1 MREGEDLGGPPARDE
16 PGHGG
21 SRRRACTVRGEKPLV
36 VCVAGNPNVGKST
49 LFTCLTGEEAEAANY
64 PGITVDLN
72 VARDEW
78 QGRSVEVLD
87 LPGTYSLGALAGDE
101 RLAWEVLLE
110 RRPDVVIAVVDATNL
125 ARNLYMVLQLLDLG
139 FRVVVALNMS
149 DEARKRKLH
158 VDARR
163 LSRELGVP
171 VVDTVASTGEGVG
184 DVKLSVGKLAAW
196 STDTARAPRRY
207 SPDIE
212 GRLAEIGATLT
223 VGAEDAC
230 DLCGMTPRAAAL
242 AVVEG
247 FGAVC
252 QIGRLEELRRRR
264 HVGRRHRGGRP
275 DAAGRGDDGGRRR
288 SRHHAVRS
296 PDGGSSEAPRDDAS
310 AHETAPDDVLALQI
324 AGERHAAAA
333 AIADVC
339 SQTGHR
345 PTSEALWRLA
355 TRPATGVPIALVVL
369 AGIFAALFVVGGWIS
384 EALTWAWEAA
394 PAPLL
399 ERGVE
404 ALLGDGAVGD
414 TILWAVNGG
423 IFATLAVGIPY
434 IGTFYLM
441 IAVLEDSGY
450 MNAVAYLS
458 DRVMHRFGLHGRA
471 VIPLLVAGGCRVP
484 AIMGTRVLGTRRE
497 RIIAGVLI
505 TLVPCSASTAVIVGA
520 VSLYAGWQW
529 ALFVYGVLFV
539 ITVAAGLVLNR
550 LIPGEPGGLVMEMF
564 PLRRPAFG
572 LVLRKTWARLKDF
585 IWIAAPVILLGS
597 LVLGALYETGLVWRL
612 TDPLAPVVE
621 WWLGLPAVAGLTL
634 LFGVLRKELALQLLV
649 AFAVVEYGSGASQ
662 LTSFMTPDQ
671 IVVFALVNS
680 LFLPCAS
687 TMTVLGREM
696 GWRVLLGISAGTL
709 AIALLVGGAVARLLA
724 LG

>member
-1 MREGEDLGGPPARDE
+1 MG
-16 PGHGG
+16 
-21 SRRRACTVRGEKPLV
+21 RAEEPLV

-49 LFTCLTGEEAEAANY
+49 LFTCLTGEDAEAANY

-78 QGRSVEVLD
+78 QGRPVEVVD

-125 ARNLYMVLQLLDLG
+125 ARNLYIVLQLLDLG

-149 DEARKRKLH
+149 DEARKRELH
-158 VDARR
+158 LDARR
-163 LSRELGVP
+163 LSLELGVP

-184 DVKLSVGKLAAW
+184 DIKLNVGRLAAW
-196 STDTARAPRRY
+196 SSDAGDGPRRY
-207 SPDIE
+207 SPDVE
-212 GRLAEIGATLT
+212 GMLAEIGARLTAGVENTL
-223 VGAEDAC
+223 
-230 DLCGMTPRAAAL
+230 DLCGMAPRAAAL

-252 QIGRLEELRRRR
+252 SIGRLDELRRRR
-264 HVGRRHRGGRP
+264 HGRHRLRDGLPQHAERHGRGSRKRGRREDPRRP
-275 DAAGRGDDGGRRR
+275 PAVPPFAGATGDAAAADD
-288 SRHHAVRS
+288 
-296 PDGGSSEAPRDDAS
+296 E
-310 AHETAPDDVLALQI
+310 LALVI

-333 AIADVC
+333 AIAAAC
-339 SQTGHR
+339 SRTGRR
-345 PTSEALWRLA
+345 PTSESLWRLA

-369 AGIFAALFVVGGWIS
+369 AGMFAALFVVGGWIS
-384 EALTWAWEAA
+384 SALTWAWDAA

-399 ERGVE
+399 ERSVQ
-404 ALLGDGAVGD
+404 AVFGDGAFGS

-423 IFATLAVGIPY
+423 IFATLAVGIPF
-434 IGTFYLM
+434 IGIFYLM
-441 IAVLEDSGY
+441 IALLEDSGY

-471 VIPLLVAGGCRVP
+471 LIPLLAAGGCRVP
-484 AIMGTRVLGTRRE
+484 AIMGTRVLNTHRE

-520 VSLYAGWQW
+520 VSLYGGWQW
-529 ALFVYGVLFV
+529 ALFVYGVLFA
-539 ITVAAGLVLNR
+539 IAAAAGLGLNK
-550 LIPGEPGGLVMEMF
+550 LMPGEPGGLVMEMF
-564 PLRRPAFG
+564 PLRRPTVR
-572 LVLRKTWARLKDF
+572 LVLRKTWSRLKDF
-585 IWIAAPVILLGS
+585 IWIAAPVILVGS
-597 LVLGALYETGLVWRL
+597 LVLGALYETGLVWKL
-612 TDPLAPVVE
+612 TAPLAPVVE
-621 WWLGLPAVAGLTL
+621 WWLRLPAVAGLTL

-649 AFAVVEYGSGASQ
+649 AFAVVEYGAGAHD
-662 LTSFMTPDQ
+662 LTSFMSADQ

-696 GWRVLLGISAGTL
+696 GWRVLLGISVGTL
-709 AIALLVGGAVARLLA
+709 AIALLVGGVVARLLLLA
-724 LG
+724 